1 MRPIHI
7 NLFTNGD
14 CTNINTWSGLPY
26 YFYRSLRNHGMDVTP
41 LNLAPEPRTKVV
53 LRRALNARARVI
65 RLVRPDY
72 RYEMLRTRL
81 HHAVVNRK
89 LWFMTRRHRDAD
101 LNVFLTFTFSSR
113 KFVSVPV
120 VHFCDR
126 TYEHHLED
134 IGRLPTRNDRA
145 FIEIDRQNIEN
156 ADLVLTTGQAC
167 LDFITS
173 RYRPRRA
180 FCLRTGNS
188 TDADVPDPE
197 RLLDEKE
204 QSKNIL
210 FIGRGA
216 QSRGADI
223 LIQSFK
229 LFNQRR
235 HDAFTLNIVGVNP
248 NELPAPLRAPDPNIR
263 FHGYLDRSIPA
274 DLAIYNGLIASAKM
288 FVMPRRSGPFPGVI
302 REALL
307 HCTPAIVSS
316 ISHPEIL
323 MHERESLLV
332 DSLDP
337 AAFAQ
342 SMDRLVDDPVLWR
355 RLATNGH
362 RARSS
367 HPWSS
372 TAAKFVDIV
381 NDCGLLKNHVR
392 ASSSNVPV
400 CAPRS

>member
-1 MRPIHI
+1 MHI

-26 YFYRSLRNHGMDVTP
+26 YFYRSLCNQGLGVTP
-41 LNLAPEPRTKVV
+41 LNLAPVGRTEAV
-53 LRRALNARARVI
+53 LRRALNARARLI

-72 RYEMLRTRL
+72 RYEMLRSRL

-89 LWFMTRRHRDAD
+89 LRFMTRRHRDAD

-113 KFVSVPV
+113 RFVRVPV
-120 VHFCDR
+120 VHFCDI
-126 TYEHHLED
+126 TYEHHLEE
-134 IGRLPTRNDRA
+134 IGRAPTRNDRA

-173 RYRPRRA
+173 RYRPKRA

-197 RLLDEKE
+197 RLLTEKE
-204 QSKNIL
+204 HSKNIL

-216 QSRGADI
+216 HSRGADI

-229 LFNQRR
+229 LFNERR
-235 HDAFTLNIVGVNP
+235 DNAFTLNIVGVNP
-248 NELPAPLRAPDPNIR
+248 NELPEPLRAPDPNVR
-263 FHGYLDRSIPA
+263 FHGYLDRNIPA
-274 DLAIYNGLIASAKM
+274 DLALYNGLIASAKM

-316 ISHPEIL
+316 VSPEIL

-355 RLATNGH
+355 RLALNGH
-362 RARSS
+362 QARSRY
-367 HPWSS
+367 PWSS
-372 TAAKFVDIV
+372 TAEKFVDIV
-381 NDCGLLKNHVR
+381 NDCGLLKNR
-392 ASSSNVPV
+392 ADASSSGNLPV
-400 CAPRS
+400 CTPRS